1 MKKTRKEALI
11 YCFPA
16 VDKELMDKMKGR
28 GAKNYVVFLTRGA
41 ELFARCFHRYSTGDL
56 VERQRYV
63 FARDGSVRYGSD
75 NGINWSV
82 RNDFREPVFCKCC
95 MGYNYDNSYSVLNI
109 KAIDKSDM
117 RYSQYQHYH
126 GNMLICYLHAY
137 CKHPNL
143 EYLMKQG
150 YDVTSV
156 RYTGWWGYQEKFLL
170 SQRVNWKSNDLLKM
184 LGLNK
189 TEFKTLKGSEQLW
202 EQYLDYREE
211 YPKLRPEDL
220 LNIAKVFKN
229 EHGTLERLVRITG
242 LTPQRVARYIHEQEM
257 TPLDYSDYLEQC
269 ETLEYNIHDTMIAL
283 PHDFWTMHNR
293 LTQIIN
299 YEHDELVLQNFMKRL
314 AERVCLEFSAD
325 GLLVRQP
332 HSLKE
337 IEDEG
342 RILSHCVGGYT
353 ERHAMGKLSIMF
365 LRKVSEPDKPYYTV
379 EVSQYG
385 GIVQC
390 RGYRNNVVQ
399 NGGED
404 KPQEIKD
411 FEQKYQRYLDRVF
424 AEKRKERKT
433 A

>member
-299 YEHDELVLQNFMKRL
+299 YEHDELVLQNFTKRL
-314 AERVCLEFSAD
+314 AERVCLEF
-325 GLLVRQP
+325 
-332 HSLKE
+332 
-337 IEDEG
+337 
-342 RILSHCVGGYT
+342 
-353 ERHAMGKLSIMF
+353 
-365 LRKVSEPDKPYYTV
+365 
-379 EVSQYG
+379 
-385 GIVQC
+385 
-390 RGYRNNVVQ
+390 
-399 NGGED
+399 
-404 KPQEIKD
+404 
-411 FEQKYQRYLDRVF
+411 
-424 AEKRKERKT
+424 
-433 A
+433 

>member
-1 MKKTRKEALI
+1 MKETRKEALI

-63 FARDGSVRYGSD
+63 FAHDGSVRYGSD

-95 MGYNYDNSYSVLNI
+95 MGYNSDNSYSVLNI

-117 RYSQYQHYH
+117 RYSQHQHYH

-242 LTPQRVARYIHEQEM
+242 LTPQRVARYIHEQKM

-299 YEHDELVLQNFMKRL
+299 YEHDELVLQNFTKRL
-314 AERVCLEFSAD
+314 AERVCLEFSGD
-325 GLLVRQP
+325 GLLIRQP
-332 HSLKE
+332 HSLQE

-342 RILSHCVGGYT
+342 RILSHCVGGYA

-365 LRKVSEPDKPYYTV
+365 LRKVSEPNKPYYTV

-390 RGYRNNVVQ
+390 RGYRNNAVR
-399 NGGED
+399 NGGEA
-404 KPQEIKD
+404 KPPEIKS
-411 FEQKYQRYLDRVF
+411 FEKKYQQYLDRIF

>member
-189 TEFKTLKGSEQLW
+189 TEFKALKGSEHLW

-242 LTPQRVARYIHEQEM
+242 LTPQRVARYIHEQKM

-299 YEHDELVLQNFMKRL
+299 YEHDELVLQNFTKRL

-332 HSLKE
+332 HGLKE

-342 RILSHCVGGYT
+342 RILSHCVGGYA

-379 EVSQYG
+379 EVNQYG

-390 RGYRNNVVQ
+390 RGYRNDVVS

>member
-1 MKKTRKEALI
+1 MVYKWTSKKIINNFVEAHTDEIEAAIRSALSEEKSINEIKAGDHFEYKGIEWVCLDVRNKTAFVVTAKVIANMPFNDKYEDGCNNWRTSSLRKWLNGEFLDKNFDKGALLAN
-11 YCFPA
+11 FST
-16 VDKELMDKMKGR
+16 
-28 GAKNYVVFLTRGA
+28 LTA
-41 ELFARCFHRYSTGDL
+41 
-56 VERQRYV
+56 
-63 FARDGSVRYGSD
+63 D
-75 NGINWSV
+75 NGDDKYGVVEDYVTLIDCDQYRKY
-82 RNDFREPVFCKCC
+82 RNFMPK
-95 MGYNYDNSYSVLNI
+95 YDDWV
-109 KAIDKSDM
+109 
-117 RYSQYQHYH
+117 
-126 GNMLICYLHAY
+126 
-137 CKHPNL
+137 
-143 EYLMKQG
+143 
-150 YDVTSV
+150 
-156 RYTGWWGYQEKFLL
+156 
-170 SQRVNWKSNDLLKM
+170 
-184 LGLNK
+184 
-189 TEFKTLKGSEQLW
+189 
-202 EQYLDYREE
+202 
-211 YPKLRPEDL
+211 
-220 LNIAKVFKN
+220 
-229 EHGTLERLVRITG
+229 
-242 LTPQRVARYIHEQEM
+242 M

-299 YEHDELVLQNFMKRL
+299 YEHDELVLQNFTKRL
-314 AERVCLEFSAD
+314 AECVCLEFLAD

-342 RILSHCVGGYT
+342 RILSHCVGGYA

-365 LRKVSEPDKPYYTV
+365 LRKVSEPNKPYYTV

>member
-1 MKKTRKEALI
+1 M
-11 YCFPA
+11 
-16 VDKELMDKMKGR
+16 
-28 GAKNYVVFLTRGA
+28 
-41 ELFARCFHRYSTGDL
+41 
-56 VERQRYV
+56 

-220 LNIAKVFKN
+220 LSIAKVFKN

-242 LTPQRVARYIHEQEM
+242 LTPQRVARYIHEQKM

-299 YEHDELVLQNFMKRL
+299 YEHDELVLQNFTKRL

-342 RILSHCVGGYT
+342 RILSHCVGGYAK
-353 ERHAMGKLSIMF
+353 RHAMGKLSIMF
-365 LRKVSEPDKPYYTV
+365 LRKASEPDKPYYTV

-424 AEKRKERKT
+424 AEKRKERKS

>member
-11 YCFPA
+11 YCFPS
-16 VDKELMDKMKGR
+16 VDKGLMDKMKGR

-117 RYSQYQHYH
+117 RYSQHQHYH

-189 TEFKTLKGSEQLW
+189 TEFKTLKGSEHLW

-211 YPKLRPEDL
+211 YPKLRPEDI
-220 LNIAKVFKN
+220 LNIAKVFKD

-242 LTPQRVARYIHEQEM
+242 LTPQRVARYIHEQKM

-299 YEHDELVLQNFMKRL
+299 YEYDELVLQNFTKRL

-325 GLLVRQP
+325 GLLIRQP

-342 RILSHCVGGYT
+342 RILEHCVGGYA

-390 RGYRNNVVQ
+390 RGYRNDVVS

-404 KPQEIKD
+404 KPQEIKA
-411 FEQKYQRYLDRVF
+411 FEKKYQRYLDRVF

>member
-1 MKKTRKEALI
+1 MKKARKEELL
-11 YCFPA
+11 CRFPA
-16 VDKELMDKMKGR
+16 VSEELVDKMKGK
-28 GAKNYVVFLTRGA
+28 GAANYVVFLTNGA
-41 ELFARCFHRYSTGDL
+41 ELFARCYHRYSRGGL
-56 VERQRYV
+56 IERQRYV
-63 FARDGSVRYGSD
+63 FARDGAVRYGSD
-75 NGINWSV
+75 DGVRWSV
-82 RNDFREPVFCKCC
+82 RCDFREPVFYKSC
-95 MGYNYDNSYSVLNI
+95 MGYNYDDSYSVLNI
-109 KAIDKSDM
+109 QVIDKSDM
-117 RYSQYQHYH
+117 RYSQYRLYH
-126 GNMLICYLHAY
+126 GGMLMCYLHAY

-150 YDVTSV
+150 YDVTDEKV
-156 RYTGWWGYQEKFLL
+156 TGWWGYKRKFVL
-170 SQRVNWKSNDLLKM
+170 SDRVNWKSSDLLKM
-184 LGLNK
+184 LNINK
-189 TEFKTLKGSEQLW
+189 TEFKTLKGSEHLW

-211 YPKLRPEDL
+211 YPKLRPADI
-220 LNIAKVFKN
+220 LNIAKVFKD

-299 YEHDELVLQNFMKRL
+299 YEQDELVLQNFTKRL

-342 RILSHCVGGYT
+342 RILEHCVGGYA

-365 LRKVSEPDKPYYTV
+365 LRKASEPDIPYYTV
-379 EVSQYG
+379 EVSRYG

-390 RGYRNNVVQ
+390 RGYKNNVAD

-411 FEQKYQRYLDRVF
+411 FEQKYQRYLDAIF
-424 AEKRKERKT
+424 AEERKERKT

>member
-63 FARDGSVRYGSD
+63 FAHDGSVRYGSD

-95 MGYNYDNSYSVLNI
+95 MGYNSDNSYSVLNI

-117 RYSQYQHYH
+117 RYSQHQHYH

-189 TEFKTLKGSEQLW
+189 TEFKTLKGSEHLW

-242 LTPQRVARYIHEQEM
+242 LTPQRVARYINEQEM

-299 YEHDELVLQNFMKRL
+299 YEHDELVLQNFTKRL

-342 RILSHCVGGYT
+342 RILSHCVGGYA

-390 RGYRNNVVQ
+390 RGYRNNAVR
-399 NGGED
+399 NGGEA
-404 KPQEIKD
+404 KPPEIKS
-411 FEQKYQRYLDRVF
+411 FEKKYQQYLDRIF
-424 AEKRKERKT
+424 AEKRKERKS

>member
-16 VDKELMDKMKGR
+16 VDNELMDKMKGK

-126 GNMLICYLHAY
+126 GNMLMSYLHAY

-189 TEFKTLKGSEQLW
+189 TEFKVLKGSEQLW
-202 EQYLDYREE
+202 SSILTIVR
-211 YPKLRPEDL
+211 
-220 LNIAKVFKN
+220 NIQN
-229 EHGTLERLVRITG
+229 
-242 LTPQRVARYIHEQEM
+242 
-257 TPLDYSDYLEQC
+257 SD
-269 ETLEYNIHDTMIAL
+269 
-283 PHDFWTMHNR
+283 
-293 LTQIIN
+293 
-299 YEHDELVLQNFMKRL
+299 
-314 AERVCLEFSAD
+314 
-325 GLLVRQP
+325 
-332 HSLKE
+332 
-337 IEDEG
+337 
-342 RILSHCVGGYT
+342 
-353 ERHAMGKLSIMF
+353 
-365 LRKVSEPDKPYYTV
+365 RKIY
-379 EVSQYG
+379 
-385 GIVQC
+385 
-390 RGYRNNVVQ
+390 
-399 NGGED
+399 
-404 KPQEIKD
+404 
-411 FEQKYQRYLDRVF
+411 
-424 AEKRKERKT
+424 
-433 A
+433 

>member
-16 VDKELMDKMKGR
+16 VDKELMDKMKGK

-75 NGINWSV
+75 NGINWAV

-117 RYSQYQHYH
+117 RYSQHQHYH

-143 EYLMKQG
+143 EYLMKQD

-189 TEFKTLKGSEQLW
+189 TEFKTLKGSEHLW

-242 LTPQRVARYIHEQEM
+242 LTPQRVARYIHEQKM

-299 YEHDELVLQNFMKRL
+299 YEHDELVLQNFTKRL
-314 AERVCLEFSAD
+314 AGKCVKVTAEIVCDVIFAVRHSACTAEAVHNGAYLAVNA
-325 GLLVRQP
+325 GLNFFAIYRTLTLADRSALINNANFYVFVKLDKFVC
-332 HSLKE
+332 HE
-337 IEDEG
+337 YAGCTCTDNNYVI
-342 RILSHCVGGYT
+342 ILSHNYF
-353 ERHAMGKLSIMF
+353 LS
-365 LRKVSEPDKPYYTV
+365 
-379 EVSQYG
+379 
-385 GIVQC
+385 
-390 RGYRNNVVQ
+390 NQ
-399 NGGED
+399 N
-404 KPQEIKD
+404 PIY
-411 FEQKYQRYLDRVF
+411 FYP
-424 AEKRKERKT
+424 
-433 A
+433 

>member
-1 MKKTRKEALI
+1 MKKARKEALI

-16 VDKELMDKMKGR
+16 VDKELMDKMKGK
-28 GAKNYVVFLTRGA
+28 GAENYVVFLTRGA
-41 ELFARCFHRYSTGDL
+41 ELFARCFHRYSKGEI

-63 FARDGSVRYGSD
+63 FAKDGSVRYGSD
-75 NGINWSV
+75 NGINWAV
-82 RNDFREPVFCKCC
+82 RNDFREPAFCKCC

-117 RYSQYQHYH
+117 RYSQYQLYH
-126 GNMLICYLHAY
+126 GNMLMSYLHAY

-170 SQRVNWKSNDLLKM
+170 SQRINWKSNDLLKM

-189 TEFKTLKGSEQLW
+189 TEFKTLKGSEHLW
-202 EQYLDYREE
+202 EQYLGYREE

-220 LNIAKVFKN
+220 LSIAKVFKD
-229 EHGTLERLVRITG
+229 EHGTLERLVKTTG
-242 LTPQRVARYIHEQEM
+242 LTPQRLARYIHEQEM
-257 TPLDYSDYLEQC
+257 TPPDYSDYLEQC

-283 PHDFWTMHNR
+283 PHNFWTMHNR

-299 YEHDELVLQNFMKRL
+299 YEHDELVLQNFTSRL
-314 AERVCLEFSAD
+314 AERVSLEFSAD

-342 RILSHCVGGYT
+342 RILEHCVGGYA

-365 LRKVSEPDKPYYTV
+365 LRKAAEPDKPYYTV
-379 EVSQYG
+379 EVSKYG
-385 GIVQC
+385 GLVQC
-390 RGYRNNVVQ
+390 RGYRNNVVH

-411 FEQKYQRYLDRVF
+411 FEQKYQRYLDGVF